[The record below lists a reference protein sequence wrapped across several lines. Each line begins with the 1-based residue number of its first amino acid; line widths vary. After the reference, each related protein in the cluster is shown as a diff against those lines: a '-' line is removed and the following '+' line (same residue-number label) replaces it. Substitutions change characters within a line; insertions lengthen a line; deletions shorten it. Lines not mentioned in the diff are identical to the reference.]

1 MVTELYFKEKFAEDS
16 LYSAP
21 KGYLAEAV
29 SKHLKAGRLRP
40 LAELY
45 WKKLLEGNLTEEE
58 QKVYTEKWT
67 N

>member
-1 MVTELYFKEKFAEDS
+1 MNSYP
-16 LYSAP
+16 AP
-21 KGYLAEAV
+21 NGCLAEAV